1 MKVKGKIS
9 KIHSDLNFGMVTVPK
24 HGKIFFSSETVF
36 GNSSFDEFKTDD
48 DVELE
53 FVETE
58 RGLFAKS
65 LSKTVSKSKFQPEAV
80 V

>member
-24 HGKIFFSSETVF
+24 HGKVFFSSETTF
-36 GNSSFDEFKTDD
+36 GSCSFDDFKKDD

-53 FVETE
+53 FIETE
-58 RGLFAKS
+58 RGLFAKT
-65 LSKTVSKSKFQPEAV
+65 LSKTVSKSKFQPGV
-80 V
+80 TP

>member
-36 GNSSFDEFKTDD
+36 GTSSFNDFNTDD

-53 FVETE
+53 FIETD

-65 LSKTVSKSKFQPEAV
+65 LSKTASKLKFQPEV
-80 V
+80 VV

>member
-9 KIHSDLNFGMVTVPK
+9 KIHSDLNFGMVSVPK
-24 HGKIFFSSETVF
+24 HGKVFFSSETMF
-36 GNSSFDEFKTDD
+36 GSFSFNDFKTDD

-53 FVETE
+53 FIETE

-65 LSKTVSKSKFQPEAV
+65 LSKASSKSKFQPEATI
-80 V
+80 

>member
-24 HGKIFFSSETVF
+24 HGKVFFSSETIL
-36 GNSSFDEFKTDD
+36 GSFRFDDFKTDD

-53 FVETE
+53 FIETE

-65 LSKTVSKSKFQPEAV
+65 LSKTVSKSKLQPKATV
-80 V
+80 

>member
-1 MKVKGKIS
+1 MKVKGKIF

-36 GNSSFDEFKTDD
+36 GASSFDDFKTDD

-65 LSKTVSKSKFQPEAV
+65 LSKIASKSKFQPEAV

>member
-24 HGKIFFSSETVF
+24 HGKVFFSSETTF
-36 GNSSFDEFKTDD
+36 GSSSFDDFKTDD

-53 FVETE
+53 FIETE

-65 LSKTVSKSKFQPEAV
+65 LCKTVSKSKFQPEATI
-80 V
+80 

>member
-9 KIHSDLNFGMVTVPK
+9 KIHSDLDFGMVTVPK

-36 GNSSFDEFKTDD
+36 GTSSFDEFKTDD

-65 LSKTVSKSKFQPEAV
+65 LSKTASKSKFQPEV
-80 V
+80 VV

>member
-9 KIHSDLNFGMVTVPK
+9 KIHSDLSFGMVTVPK

-36 GNSSFDEFKTDD
+36 GTLSFDDFKTDD

-53 FVETE
+53 FIETE

-65 LSKTVSKSKFQPEAV
+65 LSKTASKSKFQSEAAI
-80 V
+80 